1 MIKKKIIKFQC
12 ISKNVNHN
20 LVKTMS
26 PAAARLAM
34 DPISV
39 KATYFQ
45 GLSPPSTMQSKI
57 DFFLRKKIR
66 SW

>member
-1 MIKKKIIKFQC
+1 MIFLFWRLL
-12 ISKNVNHN
+12 
-20 LVKTMS
+20 LVKTMC

-45 GLSPPSTMQSKI
+45 GLSPPSTMQSEI